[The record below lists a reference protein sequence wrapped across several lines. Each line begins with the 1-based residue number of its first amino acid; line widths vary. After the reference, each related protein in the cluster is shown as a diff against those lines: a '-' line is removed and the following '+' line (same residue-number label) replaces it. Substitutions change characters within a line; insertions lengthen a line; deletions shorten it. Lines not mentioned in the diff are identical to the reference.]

1 MRTRTRPLAP
11 LCCLRS
17 PVALGTLRERT
28 QKQDEGACCNATPP
42 LLQLPYVEPI
52 MQYWAR
58 SNENRGRDSAVF
70 SLNRVD
76 AQPILSMKHEH
87 GRPCMYEVRYMQ
99 LCQYEYMVRLVT
111 WPEGTFEEG
120 TTSGWQSREETPT
133 LARTKCPPTRLSLPM
148 VPTIAPAWPAM
159 KVSSLLGPSPLCED
173 QILSELKY
181 SLFIVGEPRGEQTPS
196 RCVLRGALD
205 REEETFRGCSRQR
218 T

>member
-1 MRTRTRPLAP
+1 
-11 LCCLRS
+11 
-17 PVALGTLRERT
+17 
-28 QKQDEGACCNATPP
+28 
-42 LLQLPYVEPI
+42 
-52 MQYWAR
+52 
-58 SNENRGRDSAVF
+58 
-70 SLNRVD
+70 
-76 AQPILSMKHEH
+76 
-87 GRPCMYEVRYMQ
+87 MYEVRYMQ

-133 LARTKCPPTRLSLPM
+133 LARFPERSAHQHAFRLPM
-148 VPTIAPAWPAM
+148 VPTIAPAWPTM